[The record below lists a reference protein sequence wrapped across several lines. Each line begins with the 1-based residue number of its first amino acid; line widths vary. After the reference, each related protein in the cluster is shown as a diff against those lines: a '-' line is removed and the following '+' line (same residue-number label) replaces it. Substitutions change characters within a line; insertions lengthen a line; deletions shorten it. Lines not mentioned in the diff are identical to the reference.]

1 MDKPNQVYSRAVAEL
16 NYFSSTCRFHKTN
29 SKKPSPS
36 WFSTGYFVS
45 WKSSY
50 WWSMGRNWRG
60 KSREFPFYGSG
71 PMSDSRIVV
80 FAADKC
86 LELVIRNKVLLT
98 IINFG
103 FCFLFVSGAI
113 FSVLVIFFRDIL
125 STIHFNQQIGD
136 AVEQIKLSRHDG
148 IVYHCDVWN
157 K

>member
-1 MDKPNQVYSRAVAEL
+1 M
-16 NYFSSTCRFHKTN
+16 
-29 SKKPSPS
+29 
-36 WFSTGYFVS
+36 
-45 WKSSY
+45 
-50 WWSMGRNWRG
+50 G

-148 IVYHCDVWN
+148 IVYHCDV
-157 K
+157 